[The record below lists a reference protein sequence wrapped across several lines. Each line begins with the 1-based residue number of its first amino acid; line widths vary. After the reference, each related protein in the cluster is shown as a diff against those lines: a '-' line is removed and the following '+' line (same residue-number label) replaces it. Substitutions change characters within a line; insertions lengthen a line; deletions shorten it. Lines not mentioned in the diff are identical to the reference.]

1 MPDTLLL
8 VAREPAALH
17 SLYRILKRDA
27 RTVLTAATP
36 HDALQT
42 LGRETVAVGVLDLH
56 ATGTDGLE
64 LLVRSRA
71 AAAAPEWVV
80 LLEAADVPLAVA
92 ALRAGAREVLV
103 RPCDAATIEAAVVVA
118 RNHWRAVRA
127 AKSADPVA
135 AASPLLGGSE
145 CMRAVQA
152 LVDRVGPSVATVLV
166 QGESGTGKEVVATAL
181 QQRSNRRDAPFI
193 KVNCAAIPEALMESE
208 LFGHE
213 KGAFTGAVRAKKG
226 RFELADGG
234 TIFLDEIGDMSANLQ
249 MKLLRVLQEGE
260 FDRVGGTRPVRVDV
274 RVVAATNIE
283 LERAVAEKRF
293 REDLY
298 YRLRVIQIDLPPLR
312 ARKEDIPLLV
322 EHFVRRYA
330 AKNDKPITGLE
341 ADAMAALLEH
351 PWPGN
356 VRELEN
362 TIERAVVLAHGTRLR
377 LEDLAPEMR
386 RTAAPATVTFTLGTT
401 LAEIERRMIAE
412 TLRHTLGDKVRAAAL
427 LGITARTIYR
437 KLEQRRRELR
447 ADAEASPK
455 REAHRTTR
463 AAPVDDETAT
473 APVGSNA
480 PASDHEASA

>member
-1 MPDTLLL
+1 
-8 VAREPAALH
+8 
-17 SLYRILKRDA
+17 
-27 RTVLTAATP
+27 
-36 HDALQT
+36 
-42 LGRETVAVGVLDLH
+42 
-56 ATGTDGLE
+56 
-64 LLVRSRA
+64 
-71 AAAAPEWVV
+71 
-80 LLEAADVPLAVA
+80 
-92 ALRAGAREVLV
+92 
-103 RPCDAATIEAAVVVA
+103 
-118 RNHWRAVRA
+118 
-127 AKSADPVA
+127 
-135 AASPLLGGSE
+135 
-145 CMRAVQA
+145 
-152 LVDRVGPSVATVLV
+152 
-166 QGESGTGKEVVATAL
+166 
-181 QQRSNRRDAPFI
+181 
-193 KVNCAAIPEALMESE
+193 
-208 LFGHE
+208 
-213 KGAFTGAVRAKKG
+213 
-226 RFELADGG
+226 
-234 TIFLDEIGDMSANLQ
+234 

-274 RVVAATNIE
+274 RVIAATNIE

-330 AKNDKPITGLE
+330 AKNDKPITGLD

-362 TIERAVVLAHGTRLR
+362 TIERAVVLAQGTRLR

-447 ADAEASPK
+447 ADAEARPK
-455 REAHRTTR
+455 REAHRTTM